1 MSSAFSLRPAT
12 TRTDTPREP
21 LKPPAAAAQPAR
33 NGVLPLAI
41 RSALVGLAARRGP
54 GHPLR
59 EAPAGD
65 NSAPRSEPPHGR
77 RVHARSGQVH
87 AGPALGTHLLVGR
100 SVPGHPHGGVV
111 TRVPA
116 HGMRLAGL
124 KKGRHVSPCEPPARP
139 GSACERSDSYPLP
152 CARWVQVREI
162 SDAFDG
168 RSTIPTAFRLV
179 TPSRSRRVRS
189 RPQVI

>member
-1 MSSAFSLRPAT
+1 MVYSRWQSEVPSWDSQHDAVRGTHCVKHLRAMTAHPGLSLRPGAGCM
-12 TRTDTPREP
+12 R
-21 LKPPAAAAQPAR
+21 AASKCMPD
-33 NGVLPLAI
+33 L
-41 RSALVGLAARRGP
+41 
-54 GHPLR
+54 
-59 EAPAGD
+59 
-65 NSAPRSEPPHGR
+65 
-77 RVHARSGQVH
+77 H

-124 KKGRHVSPCEPPARP
+124 KKGRHVSPCEPHARP
-139 GSACERSDSYPLP
+139 GSACECSDSYPLP
-152 CARWVQVREI
+152 CAWWVQVREI

-189 RPQVI
+189 RPQAI